1 MATNKIVT
9 PLEKLA
15 ITPNPN
21 TAPFRT
27 GVVPTITNPT
37 VVLKNND
44 VPTLR
49 NIYGDTATGD
59 TYSYQG
65 KNRTV
70 FSDGKS
76 YYILR
81 DNNTRMPV
89 TIKGKEAPSGSTT
102 NKTTNTKT
110 SSGGGGGGGG
120 GGTDP
125 ALLARLD
132 ALYKKFEELTKPK
145 VLSADELADIYGWDY
160 NLDNIRANFDEKT
173 RQYYDDLIAQQ
184 EQYRTDY
191 VADNARFDNRLYNAY
206 ADSYANAAQT
216 RTNQALRSA
225 NLLSSMINADQL
237 NSENDYGMLQSV
249 NNLRAAQQAEF
260 ENNPYLAE
268 QAYNTLGTY
277 ASQLSANLNASDVQQ
292 YKDKLTALAEMYSAE
307 RQYQGYLAQGAAN
320 KYSGLAN
327 AAVTRA
333 QNNASNTLDGYYNY
347 YYNLASQLRS
357 KNPQYFSN
365 RNVSNLIDNVYR
377 KAS

>member
-1 MATNKIVT
+1 MAANKIVNS
-9 PLEKLA
+9 LEKQA
-15 ITPNPN
+15 ATIKPN
-21 TAPFRT
+21 TDPFRT
-27 GVVPTITNPT
+27 GIVPTITQPIIT
-37 VVLKNND
+37 PKNND
-44 VPTLR
+44 VPALR

-59 TYSYQG
+59 IYNYLG
-65 KNRTV
+65 KDRTV

-81 DNNTRMPV
+81 DDNSRMPV
-89 TIKGKEAPSGSTT
+89 TIKGKEAPS
-102 NKTTNTKT
+102 KTNTKQET
-110 SSGGGGGGGG
+110 TITKNSGGGGGGGG
-120 GGTDP
+120 GADP

-145 VLSADELADIYGWDY
+145 VRSADELAEIYGWDY

-173 RQYYDDLIAQQ
+173 RQYYDDLIAKQ

-191 VADNARFDNRLYNAY
+191 VADNARFDRRIYNDY
-206 ADSYANAAQT
+206 VDSYRNAAQT
-216 RTNQALRSA
+216 RTGKALRSA

-292 YKDKLTALAEMYSAE
+292 YADKLTALANMYSAE
-307 RQYQGYLAQGAAN
+307 RQYQGYLAQGAAQ
-320 KYSGLAN
+320 KYAGLAN
-327 AAVTRA
+327 AAVTNA
-333 QNNASNTLDGYYNY
+333 QNNAQSTLAGYYDY
-347 YYNLASQLRS
+347 YYNLANQVRS
-357 KNPQYFSN
+357 SNPQYFSN